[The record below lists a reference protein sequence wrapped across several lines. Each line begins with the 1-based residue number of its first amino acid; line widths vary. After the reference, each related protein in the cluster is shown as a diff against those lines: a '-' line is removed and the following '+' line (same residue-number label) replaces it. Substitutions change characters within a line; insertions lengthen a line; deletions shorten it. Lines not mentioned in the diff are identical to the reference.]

1 MMKYKNYVK
10 GLGERSYDGLYKEL

>member
-1 MMKYKNYVK
+1 MKYKNYVK